1 MARHPV
7 CSVKRAGAAPNK
19 LSRTN
24 RANAVG
30 PDNEVGFDL
39 RSVGEVRHRM
49 IFKGRHAGA
58 TRLERD
64 DGIRH
69 GVAQQAM
76 QVGAMRREVG
86 SVELLARKPFQRLA
100 IAQACRIPGD
110 RHNCRRLE
118 CETLQ
123 GILEP
128 EGAQYF
134 DPIWTDLEA
143 SADFTEIGRAL
154 VDRNLNP
161 KLAQRACAAMPPIP
175 APITATR
182 GFLCMRMDPGS
193 RLWVFPT
200 LSRAL

>member
-1 MARHPV
+1 
-7 CSVKRAGAAPNK
+7 
-19 LSRTN
+19 
-24 RANAVG
+24 
-30 PDNEVGFDL
+30 
-39 RSVGEVRHRM
+39 M

-161 KLAQRACAAMPPIP
+161 KLAQRACGGDAANPGANHGDARFSLHEDGPRIAFMGFPD
-175 APITATR
+175 AITRSLTLDSALHARSTGDNAR
-182 GFLCMRMDPGS
+182 R
-193 RLWVFPT
+193 RLSTFD
-200 LSRAL
+200 A